1 MTYGKKLW
9 DALREDSAR
18 LGRKCTEA
26 EFVAKADALL
36 HDEKLASKKKPK
48 GTPRERNL
56 LWDELALSTGQ
67 RNLTEISRSAGR
79 LIGTA
84 LADIKEALP
93 DVTPEEIRRRADLYK
108 RRHPTWT
115 ISAPALAKH
124 WGEFSQ
130 FSEEERTRAA
140 KDDVYQE
147 PAGWVII
154 AANLYGQ
161 HAAVQ
166 MSAKGWL
173 EIGTDYRRAILSKIN
188 AA

>member
-9 DALREDSAR
+9 DALREDAAR

-56 LWDELALSTGQ
+56 LWDALALATGQ
-67 RNLTEISRSAGR
+67 RNLTEISRSAGK
-79 LIGTA
+79 LIGTS
-84 LADIKEALP
+84 LADIKEASA
-93 DVTPEEIRRRADLYK
+93 DVTAEEIHRRAAAYK

-115 ISAPALAKH
+115 LSAPALAKH

-140 KDDVYQE
+140 RSDVYQE
-147 PAGWVII
+147 PNHW
-154 AANLYGQ
+154 
-161 HAAVQ
+161 HAAAYLIYGTAADVLIK
-166 MSAKGWL
+166 KGWFD
-173 EIGTDYRRAILSKIN
+173 IDTDYRKAILAKIN

>member
-9 DALREDSAR
+9 DGLREDSAR

-56 LWDELALSTGQ
+56 LWDALALSTGQ

-84 LADIKEALP
+84 LADIKEASP

-124 WGEFSQ
+124 WGEYSQ

-147 PAGWVII
+147 PHLWSV
-154 AANLYGQ
+154 AAADLYGC
-161 HAAVQ
+161 AIATQ
-166 MSAKGWL
+166 MQEKGWDNL
-173 EIGTDYRRAILSKIN
+173 GTDYRRAILSRIN